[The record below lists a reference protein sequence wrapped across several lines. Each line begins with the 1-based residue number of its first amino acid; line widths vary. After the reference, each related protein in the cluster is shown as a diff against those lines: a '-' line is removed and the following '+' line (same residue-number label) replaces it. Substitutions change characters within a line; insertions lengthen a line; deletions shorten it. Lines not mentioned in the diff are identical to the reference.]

1 MTCFRC
7 RRPLQRASV
16 TRGGRMYGPRCAQ
29 LAGLN
34 EKKRQRAA
42 NNNAVDERQMDW
54 VAGDGAEPV
63 LAMGMQQ

>member
-1 MTCFRC
+1 
-7 RRPLQRASV
+7 
-16 TRGGRMYGPRCAQ
+16 MYGPRCAQ